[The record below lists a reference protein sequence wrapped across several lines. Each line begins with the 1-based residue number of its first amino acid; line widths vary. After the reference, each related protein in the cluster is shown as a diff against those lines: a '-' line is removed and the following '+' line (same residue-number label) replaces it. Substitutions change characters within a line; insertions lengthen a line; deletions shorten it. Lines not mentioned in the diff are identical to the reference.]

1 MSTPGTR
8 WPTSHPVLLQVNR
21 LEVDSDSTVPLEH
34 GDQVEVWE
42 AEPPPGL
49 VLLPKPVR
57 RVQQVAA
64 AAGQQASQLTRA
76 LSRTAQGIP
85 IDSLG
90 RVSLGQ
96 PQQGWPV
103 VRSRSLPAVTAG

>member
-1 MSTPGTR
+1 M
-8 WPTSHPVLLQVNR
+8 
-21 LEVDSDSTVPLEH
+21 DSDSTVPLEH

-42 AEPPPGL
+42 ADPPPGL

-57 RVQQVAA
+57 RVQQVTA
-64 AAGQQASQLTRA
+64 AAGQQASELTRA

-103 VRSRSLPAVTAG
+103 ARSRSLPAVTAG